1 MRIIFIAAA
10 WLATIAAAPPA
21 VVSDLGW
28 LSGAWVSRDG
38 EKWTEEYWTPP
49 RGSLMIGAGLSG
61 RGGKAEWF
69 EHMRIAADKEGAI
82 AFFAMPGGAPASRF
96 PLVRAEKSE
105 IVFENAAHDF
115 PQRIHYRRE
124 GEALVATISLIDGSK
139 AQSWTFRRP

>member
-1 MRIIFIAAA
+1 MRMLFIAAA
-10 WLATIAAAPPA
+10 AFAASAVAPAPKVDDLA
-21 VVSDLGW
+21 W
-28 LSGAWVSRDG
+28 LSGAWVSREG

-69 EHMRIAADKEGAI
+69 EHMRIAADKDGAV

-96 PLVRAEKSE
+96 PLVRAEKGE

-115 PQRIHYRRE
+115 PQRIRYRRE
-124 GEALVATISLIDGSK
+124 GEALVATISLIDGGK
-139 AQSWTFRRP
+139 ARSWTFRRP